1 MERTWRDIARPI
13 IEKVL
18 EENKGKPDIV
28 IRQALFKAYPFG
40 ERRYHPYKIWCDEI
54 QRQRGKRECFEDGE
68 MSDFPEKL
76 YSVDPPNQS
85 SDGLYMIVHTK
96 KTDKYTVEYT
106 RTPPTPPDEEGEK
119 LVDMSTKS
127 LKMERERFQAY
138 IDGPENDHRTTSY
151 GSASLDYW
159 MDTIEDIDR
168 ELERRRILSLPKT
181 EREKMSRLSQHEELV
196 RAAKEVAKI
205 ITEFLAK
212 VF

>member
-1 MERTWRDIARPI
+1 MRSSGR
-13 IEKVL
+13 
-18 EENKGKPDIV
+18 
-28 IRQALFKAYPFG
+28 G
-40 ERRYHPYKIWCDEI
+40 ERRRTGRTDIH
-54 QRQRGKRECFEDGE
+54 RECFEDGEE

-205 ITEFLAK
+205 ISDIDMAMTKGIISDKKDCIIAVLPEDWEKIKKLVKALEGK
-212 VF
+212 EG